1 MHMLVIN
8 FGLKG
13 ITESQFSQNCEAAA
27 PAFAVVPGLLTKVWL
42 ADAATNTYGGIYTFK
57 DRQSTDAY
65 LKSDLFKAL
74 TSNPNLTDVSARGFA
89 VLEKPTEITR
99 GLVSAKA

>member
-13 ITESQFSQNCEAAA
+13 ITEAQYCNNCEGVA
-27 PAFAVVPGLLTKVWL
+27 PAFAALPGLLSKVWL

-57 DRQSTDAY
+57 DKQSVDAY
-65 LKSDLFKAL
+65 LRSDLFKAL
-74 TSNPNLTDVSARGFA
+74 TSNANLTNVSAKDFA
-89 VLEKPTEITR
+89 VLDKPTGITR
-99 GLVSAKA
+99 GLVSVKA